1 MAGIG
6 GSARRAWRVI
16 IVGSRTA
23 RALASRVAH
32 HLVHLFGTG
41 LRARAPRTPHYTI
54 RLWLPIF
61 ITVRYINLFQDTHN
75 VKFGQHNV
83 QFRHYNTLFTL

>member
-6 GSARRAWRVI
+6 GSARRAWRRIKTKQATFCGKYSTVC
-16 IVGSRTA
+16 
-23 RALASRVAH
+23 
-32 HLVHLFGTG
+32 GTG
-41 LRARAPRTPHYTI
+41 WRARAPRTPHYTI